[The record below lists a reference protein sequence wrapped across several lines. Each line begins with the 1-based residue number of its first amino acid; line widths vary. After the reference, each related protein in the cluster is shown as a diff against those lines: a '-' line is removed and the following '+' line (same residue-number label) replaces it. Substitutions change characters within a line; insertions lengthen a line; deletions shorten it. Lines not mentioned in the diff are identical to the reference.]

1 MSTAAQRPVAVI
13 GLAAIAAIE
22 GIALLGYAV
31 FDTVEGLRQGAT
43 GPADVS
49 NVPAII
55 LLVAILVIFGLGLV
69 WVARGWWR
77 LRRAARAP
85 FLLAQVLAV
94 LVGYELAQ
102 SEGAVERTV
111 GIAMALVAVVG
122 IVLCFLPPV
131 TRALEP

>member
-1 MSTAAQRPVAVI
+1 MLSLNDRDD
-13 GLAAIAAIE
+13 
-22 GIALLGYAV
+22 LG
-31 FDTVEGLRQGAT
+31 
-43 GPADVS
+43 
-49 NVPAII
+49 II

-102 SEGAVERTV
+102 SEGPVERTV

>member
-1 MSTAAQRPVAVI
+1 MSTALQRPVAVI
-13 GLAAIAAIE
+13 GLAVIAAVE
-22 GIALLGYAV
+22 GIALLAYAV

-55 LLVAILVIFGLGLV
+55 LLVAILLIFGLGLV

-77 LRRAARAP
+77 LRRSARAP

-102 SEGAVERTV
+102 SQGSVERTV